1 MTTPPEQVSYADGV
15 SKRIHAVLVNPRE
28 TSNLQKLTV
37 NSIFNL
43 VSVILGG
50 DAGNVQQ
57 VQIQFRKVTH
67 SRLLH
72 VQIKEHF
79 GSWVTT
85 VSCAQRNFRYPMNT
99 RLVLQ
104 LSLCRLILR

>member
-1 MTTPPEQVSYADGV
+1 MVRTNSMNALTYT
-15 SKRIHAVLVNPRE
+15 SKINGQIPKMGNPRE
-28 TSNLQKLTV
+28 TSKLQKLRV
-37 NSIFNL
+37 NSIFNS

-50 DAGNVQQ
+50 DAENVQQ

-79 GSWVTT
+79 GS
-85 VSCAQRNFRYPMNT
+85 
-99 RLVLQ
+99 
-104 LSLCRLILR
+104 